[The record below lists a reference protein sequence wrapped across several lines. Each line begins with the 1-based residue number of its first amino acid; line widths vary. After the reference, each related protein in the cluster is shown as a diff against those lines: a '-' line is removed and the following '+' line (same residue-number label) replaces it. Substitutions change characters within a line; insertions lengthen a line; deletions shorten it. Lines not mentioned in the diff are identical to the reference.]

1 MKAEKKQC
9 LLKYLGYY
17 DGKVDDI
24 WGNGSAQATR
34 DFQQASGLGIDGIFG
49 DGTLAAAKEAV
60 MNDCFKEQDRPV
72 EPPAPETGGDFW
84 AEIVGFTRNEFACP
98 CPRCGGFPV
107 APAERLVRVAVQ
119 IREHF
124 GGKPVIVSS
133 GVRCQSHNA
142 ELPGS
147 SPTSRHM
154 RGLAMDFAIRGVPV
168 GQVLAYTR
176 QLVAQGVVRYTYEMK
191 GTGYVHIDVDE

>member
-24 WGNGSAQATR
+24 WGAGSAQATR
-34 DFQQASGLGIDGIFG
+34 DFQTASGLKADGTFG
-49 DGTLAAAKEAV
+49 DGTLEAAKEAV
-60 MNDCFKEQDRPV
+60 ANDRFKEQDRPV
-72 EPPAPETGGDFW
+72 ELPVPEAGGDFW

-98 CPRCGGFPV
+98 CPRCGGYPV
-107 APAERLVRVAVQ
+107 EPAERLVRVAVQ

-124 GGKPVIVSS
+124 GGKPVAVSS
-133 GVRCQSHNA
+133 GVRCQAHNA

-147 SPTSRHM
+147 SSTSRHI
-154 RGLAMDFAIRGVPV
+154 RGLAMDFAVRGVPAA
-168 GQVLAYTR
+168 QVLAYTQ
-176 QLVAQGVVRYTYEMK
+176 QLKSRGIIHYTYEMT

>member
-1 MKAEKKQC
+1 MTAKQKQC
-9 LLKYLGYY
+9 LLCYLGYDTGGV
-17 DGKVDDI
+17 DGI
-24 WGNGSAQATR
+24 WGTKSMTATEA
-34 DFQQASGLGIDGIFG
+34 FQNDYGIGADCIFG
-49 DGTLAAAKEAV
+49 
-60 MNDCFKEQDRPV
+60 
-72 EPPAPETGGDFW
+72 PATEKKIREVICTGEVPAQGPETGRDFW
-84 AEIVGFTRNEFACP
+84 QGIRYFKRQEFACP

-107 APAERLVRVAVQ
+107 EPAERLVRVAVQ

-133 GVRCQSHNA
+133 GVRCQAHNA

-154 RGLAMDFAIRGVPV
+154 RGLAMDFAVRGVPV
-168 GQVLAYTR
+168 AQVLAYTQ
-176 QLVAQGVVRYTYEMK
+176 QLVAQGVSRYTYEMK